1 MNKQIHS
8 LTDFRQAL
16 QNAMELKGLTQPELA
31 EITGVSQSSLS
42 LFLTKKRGL
51 SGKAVL
57 KLWPFVYE
65 QGTTTSKSTPTAD
78 SQHKLEH
85 S

>member
-57 KLWPFVYE
+57 KLWPFVYGE
-65 QGTTTSKSTPTAD
+65 IPPVTEATPTPDNA
-78 SQHKLEH
+78 QN
-85 S
+85 